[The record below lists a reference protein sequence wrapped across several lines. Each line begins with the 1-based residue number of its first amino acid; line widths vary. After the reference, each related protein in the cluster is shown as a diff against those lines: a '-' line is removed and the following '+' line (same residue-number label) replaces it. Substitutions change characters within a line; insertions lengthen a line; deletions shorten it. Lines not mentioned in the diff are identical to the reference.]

1 MSYAEGPYFLLQTR
15 DSLFAD
21 VGRTRAFTCTGT
33 IKPMQLPAM
42 AAWAWIPIVI
52 AAALAQTIRNAAQR
66 SLTAEVG
73 TLPATLVRFL
83 YGLPFAAAWLLV
95 VVKFSAPGSAAM
107 VLGASY
113 WAWLTLGAVAQ
124 ILATALLLLAMKER
138 NFVIGVALAKTEVL
152 QVALLATVL
161 LLEVPGFWAMVAML
175 CATAGVVLLTMPQK
189 NMQSTTQAFGS
200 LKAWQGKA
208 ALAGLASG
216 ACFALASVGY
226 RGAALTQPGASP
238 WLIGAMGV
246 LLAQFL
252 QSLLLGGW
260 IAVRDPGKLMQ
271 IARAWRISTIAGAMG
286 AMASIGWFTAFAM
299 RPAADVKTLGL
310 IEVIFSYL
318 VSRKLFDE
326 KLSGKERL
334 GLLLVSVG
342 LVVVCAQL

>member
-1 MSYAEGPYFLLQTR
+1 
-15 DSLFAD
+15 
-21 VGRTRAFTCTGT
+21 
-33 IKPMQLPAM
+33 M

-52 AAALAQTIRNAAQR
+52 GAALAQTIRNAAQR
-66 SLTAEVG
+66 TLTAEVG

-83 YGLPFAAAWLLV
+83 YGLPFAIAWLLLV
-95 VVKFSAPGSAAM
+95 LQFSAPDSAALP
-107 VLGASY
+107 VGGAY
-113 WAWLTLGAVAQ
+113 WAWLTMGAVTQ

-161 LLEVPGFWAMVAML
+161 LVEVPGFWAMLAMV
-175 CATAGVVLLTMPQK
+175 CATAGVVLLSMPQ
-189 NMQSTTQAFGS
+189 NTSQNPSQNPQQAFWS
-200 LKAWQGKA
+200 PAAWQGKA

-226 RGAALTQPGASP
+226 RGAALTQPSISP

-246 LLAQFL
+246 VLAQL
-252 QSLLLGGW
+252 MQSVLLGGW
-260 IAVRDPGKLMQ
+260 IALRDPGKLIQ
-271 IARAWRISTIAGAMG
+271 IARAWRVSTVAGAMG

-310 IEVIFSYL
+310 IEVIFSYA

>member
-1 MSYAEGPYFLLQTR
+1 
-15 DSLFAD
+15 
-21 VGRTRAFTCTGT
+21 
-33 IKPMQLPAM
+33 M

-52 AAALAQTIRNAAQR
+52 GAALAHTIRNAAQR
-66 SLTAEVG
+66 TMTAEVG

-83 YGLPFAAAWLLV
+83 YGLPFAVAWLLLV
-95 VVKFSAPGSAAM
+95 VQFSPPASVALSMG
-107 VLGASY
+107 GAY
-113 WAWLTLGAVAQ
+113 WAWLTMGAVTQ

-161 LLEVPGFWAMVAML
+161 LLEVPGFWAMLAMV
-175 CATAGVVLLTMPQK
+175 CATAGVVLLAMPQ
-189 NMQSTTQAFGS
+189 NPSQNPSQAFWS
-200 LKAWQGKA
+200 PAAWQGKA

-226 RGAALTQPGASP
+226 RGAALTQPGVSP

-246 LLAQFL
+246 VLAQL
-252 QSLLLGGW
+252 MQSLLLGGW
-260 IAVRDPGKLMQ
+260 IALRDPGKLIQ
-271 IARAWRISTIAGAMG
+271 IARAWRISTVAGAMG

-310 IEVIFSYL
+310 IEVIFSYA
-318 VSRKLFDE
+318 VSRKMFDE

-334 GLLLVSVG
+334 SLLLVCVG

>member
-1 MSYAEGPYFLLQTR
+1 
-15 DSLFAD
+15 
-21 VGRTRAFTCTGT
+21 
-33 IKPMQLPAM
+33 MQLPAM

-83 YGLPFAAAWLLV
+83 YGLPFAAAWLV
-95 VVKFSAPGSAAM
+95 AVVKVSEPGSTAKMLSMA
-107 VLGASY
+107 LDATY
-113 WAWLTLGAVAQ
+113 WAWLALGAVTQ

-175 CATAGVVLLTMPQK
+175 CATVGVVLLSMQQNSTQDPT
-189 NMQSTTQAFGS
+189 QSTSHAFWS
-200 LKAWQGKA
+200 TKAWQGKA

-226 RGAALTQPGASP
+226 RGAALTQPGVSP
-238 WLIGAMGV
+238 WVIGAMGV
-246 LLAQFL
+246 VLAQAL

-260 IAVRDPGKLMQ
+260 IALRDPGKLIQ
-271 IARAWRISTIAGAMG
+271 IARAWRISTVAGAMG

>member
-1 MSYAEGPYFLLQTR
+1 
-15 DSLFAD
+15 
-21 VGRTRAFTCTGT
+21 
-33 IKPMQLPAM
+33 MQLPTLAP
-42 AAWAWIPIVI
+42 WAWIPIVI
-52 AAALAQTIRNAAQR
+52 GAALAQTIRNAAQR

-83 YGLPFAAAWLLV
+83 YGLPFAVVWLLL
-95 VVKFSAPGSAAM
+95 VVKFSSPGSAALPM
-107 VLGASY
+107 GQAY
-113 WAWLTLGAVAQ
+113 WVWLTLGAVTQ

-161 LLEVPGFWAMVAML
+161 LLEVPGLWASLAMV
-175 CATAGVVLLTMPQK
+175 CATAGVVLLSMPKSAPDNASQRT
-189 NMQSTTQAFGS
+189 SQAFWS
-200 LKAWQGKA
+200 PAAWQGKA
-208 ALAGLASG
+208 ATAGLASG

-226 RGAALTQPGASP
+226 RGAALTQPGTSP

-246 LLAQFL
+246 VLAQVL

-260 IAVRDPGKLMQ
+260 IALRDPGKLIQ
-271 IARAWRISTIAGAMG
+271 IARAWRISTVAGAMG
-286 AMASIGWFTAFAM
+286 AMASIGWFTAFAV

-310 IEVIFSYL
+310 IEVIFSYA

-326 KLSGKERL
+326 KLSCKERL
-334 GLLLVSVG
+334 ALLLVSLG